1 VSRPFAWW
9 ALPTSSA
16 RSAPTRAARLEAEGW
31 DAMGVTDSQ
40 NHAGDAWVALT
51 AAAAR
56 TTTLKLG
63 TAVTNPATRHPA
75 VTAAAAS
82 AAVVAGDRV
91 SIGIGCGDSALAHL
105 GRAPASVADLDR
117 YVHAVRT
124 QTSLA

>member
-9 ALPTSSA
+9 ALQTSSA
-16 RSAPTRAARLEAEGW
+16 RSAPTRAARREAEGW

-40 NHAGDAWVALT
+40 NLAGDAWVALT

-82 AAVVAGDRV
+82 AAGDRV
-91 SIGIGCGDSALAHL
+91 SIGIGRGDSALAHL